1 MLPHLRNFPLKGA
14 VYCHNYVRS
23 PACTHALRKQREPA
37 SSIGRKTERKTGRQ
51 KEDIWKKNLEG
62 IELKAYNKWPS
73 FFLLPLPNLLKTYMR
88 KNLFGELEM
97 GEENDADKPNHSLSI
112 GCMQI
117 MWPNYK
123 GEESLWELAR
133 LLWLAVVC
141 SLLKTGHQFK
151 S

>member
-1 MLPHLRNFPLKGA
+1 
-14 VYCHNYVRS
+14 
-23 PACTHALRKQREPA
+23 
-37 SSIGRKTERKTGRQ
+37 
-51 KEDIWKKNLEG
+51 
-62 IELKAYNKWPS
+62 
-73 FFLLPLPNLLKTYMR
+73 MR

-151 S
+151 SQPEIAAANKTGNWFGQDTTSWTFMPT